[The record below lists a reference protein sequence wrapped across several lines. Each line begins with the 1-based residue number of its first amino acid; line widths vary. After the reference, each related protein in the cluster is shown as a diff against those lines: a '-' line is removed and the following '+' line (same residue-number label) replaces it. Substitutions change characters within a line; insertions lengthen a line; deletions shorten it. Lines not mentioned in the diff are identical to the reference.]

1 MTGQLNKLGL
11 DRRTLLG
18 ASTFAAVGLALPGL
32 ARAQAAPVKVG
43 LISVLTGPQA
53 ALGTHLRDGFLLG
66 LKHLDNK
73 LGGRAAEVVVI
84 DDELRPDAAVTK
96 VRAAIERDRC
106 DIMAGVVFSNI
117 LAAVIRPIT
126 ETKTFLI
133 GTNAGPSPIAGRGC
147 NPYFFATSYVNDQNH
162 AVLGAAA
169 NQGVE
174 VGGQNKVIRRVIII
188 TPNYQAGRDAAAG
201 FKSTFQGEV
210 MDEIYV
216 PLNTTDFSAELAKIA
231 AARPEGIFTFM
242 PGGLGVQFVR
252 QYRQAG
258 LDLPVLSA
266 FTVDEAVL
274 PAQGEA
280 ALGLYTG
287 TTWTPTLP
295 NEQNARFV
303 RDFEAQFNYIPAS
316 YAAHAY
322 DGAMLLDSAIRK
334 VGGNLADKAAL
345 RTAIAAADFRSVRGN
360 FRFGANQFPIQDFW
374 LARVVRRQ
382 DGKFETQHVRKV
394 FENAVDP
401 FAAQCRM
408 PAM

>member
-1 MTGQLNKLGL
+1 MTRSTQLG
-11 DRRTLLG
+11 RRALLG
-18 ASTFAAVGLALPGL
+18 AGLGAATLPLPGL
-32 ARAQAAPVKVG
+32 AQAAPIRIGVVA
-43 LISVLTGPQA
+43 VLTGPQA
-53 ALGTHLRDGFLLG
+53 ALGTHLRDGFQLG
-66 LKHLDNK
+66 LRHLNNSI
-73 LGGRAAEVVVI
+73 GGRPAEMLVI

-106 DIMAGVVFSNI
+106 DFIVGVVFSNI
-117 LAAVIRPIT
+117 LAAIIRPVT
-126 ETKTFLI
+126 ETQTFLI

-147 NPYFFATSYVNDQNH
+147 NPFFFAVSYVNDQNH

-169 NQGVE
+169 NDGVE
-174 VGGQNKVIRRVIII
+174 VGGQNRVIRRAIIL

-201 FKSTFQGEV
+201 FKSTFRGEV

-216 PLNTTDFSAELAKIA
+216 PLTTTDFSAELARIA
-231 AARPEGIFTFM
+231 AARPDGMYVFM

-258 LDLPVLSA
+258 LTIPVLSA

-287 TTWTPTLP
+287 TSWTPTLP

-303 RDFEAQFNYIPAS
+303 RDFETAYTYIPAS

-322 DGAMLLDSAIRK
+322 DGAMLLDSAVKRVNGQLTNK
-334 VGGNLADKAAL
+334 NAVRAA
-345 RTAIAAADFRSVRGN
+345 IKQADFRSVRGQ
-360 FRFGANQFPIQDFW
+360 FSFGANHFPVQDFW
-374 LARVVRRQ
+374 LARVGRRA
-382 DGKFETQHVRKV
+382 DGKFQTEHVRKV
-394 FENAVDP
+394 FDNVTDP
-401 FAAQCRM
+401 FAAECRM
-408 PAM
+408 PG